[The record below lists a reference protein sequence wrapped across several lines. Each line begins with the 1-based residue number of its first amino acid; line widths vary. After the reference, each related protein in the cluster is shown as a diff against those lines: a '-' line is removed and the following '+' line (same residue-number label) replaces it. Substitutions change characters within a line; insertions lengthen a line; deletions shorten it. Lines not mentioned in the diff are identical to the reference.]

1 MKPWIFCVVIA
12 LAMLLGAGLTMH
24 FTPEWAKAAPPDPRI
39 QARFDSL
46 TSEITTR
53 DTTITFLELQLTT
66 PAIDGKLDK
75 AMEFVRAAGYD
86 SKLDTLLARPF

>member
-1 MKPWIFCVVIA
+1 MKPWVFCVVIA
-12 LAMLLGAGLTMH
+12 LAMLLGAAITMH
-24 FTPEWAKAAPPDPRI
+24 FTPECPQAAPPDPRI
-39 QARFDSL
+39 EAQFDSL
-46 TSEITTR
+46 RSEITTR
-53 DTTITFLELQLTT
+53 DTTIMLLELQLTT